1 FQVEALARLHY
12 PNGTFIN
19 TLNYEYD
26 KAVDLTQRCLQ
37 EHSVD
42 IYEAAFENQG
52 SFVRTDIV
60 SKKGDRIKLIEV
72 KAKSFDPD
80 DPYLFIG
87 KRGDINSG
95 WKSYLFDLS
104 FEKYVAQQA
113 YPQYSFEAYLLMADK
128 TKTTKI
134 DGLNQ
139 LFRI

>member
-1 FQVEALARLHY
+1 MKPILPLTKSRFKLGLECPNKLFFTSNKKYANARLDDSFLMALAKGDCQVEALARLHY

-72 KAKSFDPD
+72 
-80 DPYLFIG
+80 
-87 KRGDINSG
+87 
-95 WKSYLFDLS
+95 
-104 FEKYVAQQA
+104 
-113 YPQYSFEAYLLMADK
+113 
-128 TKTTKI
+128 
-134 DGLNQ
+134 
-139 LFRI
+139 